1 VSSEAKEGMFSDLEE
16 LSHTEVKQLAKDA
29 DIQVRSLE
37 QEHQDIRDERKN
49 QITLVKS
56 MRLAVGDMEE
66 GNLERK
72 NLLQRFHSVR
82 KSSEIARNQRDAVN
96 RAIPPPVNILE
107 EWLGETHQR
116 LVTINNDLTTV
127 PTLNREIEM
136 FKRFFEIQ
144 ASVVRKYDSEKYHS
158 QYVKHIES
166 IREITSELDKTR
178 KPKPSKSE
186 QKDVE
191 EENNISH
198 SELRKISKRIS
209 NIDKKLDS
217 LYSEVKEQKKELKRL
232 RSYVNITRGR
242 GKPIKIAEVKSRAQR
257 GGSLNTA
264 ELGALL
270 NSGGLTELTSGDTS
284 KTLKSKLTKSN
295 SKQPRKK
302 IGVARRGARKGTLAT
317 RRDE

>member
-1 VSSEAKEGMFSDLEE
+1 M
-16 LSHTEVKQLAKDA
+16 
-29 DIQVRSLE
+29 
-37 QEHQDIRDERKN
+37 
-49 QITLVKS
+49 
-56 MRLAVGDMEE
+56 
-66 GNLERK
+66 
-72 NLLQRFHSVR
+72 
-82 KSSEIARNQRDAVN
+82 
-96 RAIPPPVNILE
+96 
-107 EWLGETHQR
+107 
-116 LVTINNDLTTV
+116 
-127 PTLNREIEM
+127 
-136 FKRFFEIQ
+136 
-144 ASVVRKYDSEKYHS
+144 
-158 QYVKHIES
+158 
-166 IREITSELDKTR
+166 
-178 KPKPSKSE
+178 
-186 QKDVE
+186 E

-302 IGVARRGARKGTLAT
+302 IGVARRGARKGALAT